1 MRLQF
6 MLSEIWIG
14 LRGNLSM
21 AISVV
26 LVTMVSMYLLGL
38 GLLAQRQADTF
49 KGYWYD
55 RVQVTIFLC
64 TEDSAEPSC
73 GREAATEQQ
82 REAIRAQLE
91 AMRPLVKRVYYESE
105 QVAYDRFQE
114 QFRNSPL
121 AGNVRVGDIPQNFRV
136 QLSDPTKFEVVVS
149 SFQGA
154 PGVGAVQD
162 QKKVLDKFFTG
173 INMITIFS
181 FILAGLMVL
190 CAVLLMATTIRQ
202 AAFSRRRET
211 GIMKLVGASNFT
223 IRVPFIMETVIAAL
237 VGAALATGLLWATAH
252 YGFNRYLNRLILD
265 QAFIGVSDVWAITPW
280 MVVGVTVL
288 AVATSWVTLWRY
300 LRV

>member
-6 MLSEIWIG
+6 ILSEIWIG
-14 LRGNLSM
+14 LRRNLSM

-49 KGYWYD
+49 KGFWYD

-64 TEDSAEPSC
+64 TKDSGEPNC
-73 GREAATEQQ
+73 NGKQVTDDQKVT
-82 REAIRAQLE
+82 IRSQLE
-91 AMRPLVKRVYYESE
+91 QMKPLVKNVYFESDK
-105 QVAYDRFQE
+105 QAYDRFQE

-121 AGNVRVGDIPQNFRV
+121 AGNVQVGDIPQNYRV
-136 QLSDPTKFEVVVS
+136 QLSDPTKYEVVVS

-162 QKKVLDKFFTG
+162 QKKVLDKFFKG
-173 INMITIFS
+173 INLITIFS
-181 FILAGLMVL
+181 FVLAGLMVL

-202 AAFSRRRET
+202 AAFSRRREI

-223 IRVPFIMETVIAAL
+223 IRFPFVMETLIAAV
-237 VGAALATGLLWATAH
+237 VGAGLATGLLWATAN
-252 YGFNRYLNRLILD
+252 YGFNRYLTKLIQD
-265 QAFIGVSDVWAITPW
+265 QAFIGVSDVWKITPW
-280 MVVGVTVL
+280 MGAGVVVL
-288 AVATSWVTLWRY
+288 AVGTSWITLWRY